1 MRLKNSFKTLPSDGN
16 SCRTFLISTPP
27 SSAFMYSRTCE
38 IYGNFIALDILRNV
52 QQKGCDI
59 ILLQICVFVRVV
71 IAVANESI
79 KGCVTFPNCW
89 SHTICPQYQNKDFVI
104 LSMLKI

>member
-1 MRLKNSFKTLPSDGN
+1 MEIHVEH
-16 SCRTFLISTPP
+16 FLSLRHHQAHLC
-27 SSAFMYSRTCE
+27 SGTCE

-71 IAVANESI
+71 VIAMANESI

-104 LSMLKI
+104 LSMLKV